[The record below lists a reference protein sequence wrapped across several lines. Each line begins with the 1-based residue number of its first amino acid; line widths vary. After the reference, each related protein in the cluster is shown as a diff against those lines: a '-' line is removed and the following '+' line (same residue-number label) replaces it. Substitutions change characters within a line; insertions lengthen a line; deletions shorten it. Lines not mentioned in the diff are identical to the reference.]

1 MNLVFDH
8 FDGEDPSKTHQSL
21 TREPIDRD
29 QIMA

>member
-8 FDGEDPSKTHQSL
+8 YDGEDPSKTHQSL

-29 QIMA
+29 